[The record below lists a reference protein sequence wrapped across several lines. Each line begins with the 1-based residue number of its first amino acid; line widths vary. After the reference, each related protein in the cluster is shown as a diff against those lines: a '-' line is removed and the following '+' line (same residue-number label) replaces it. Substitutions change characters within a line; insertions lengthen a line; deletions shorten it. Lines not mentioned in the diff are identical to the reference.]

1 MSVAIT
7 EDEEV
12 QFIPAASEGNPPTAT
27 STSPRRR
34 SGSADLRG
42 AEENVPAAARNRP
55 GVLAAAGRGRR
66 DARPRRPGYWAAT
79 KHADILRSSRDNEI
93 FVSGQGAL
101 FDLLPAIFL
110 EMTQSFFAIDPPKHD
125 VLRKLISSAFTP
137 KQVKRLEDQITTA
150 AREVVDYFAA
160 DPADADGKFD
170 YVKRCAEPLSARL
183 FYDMFGISEHLRANP
198 TDDLFSTLV
207 QAEVDGRS
215 LDNFEIGA
223 FVALMSVAG
232 TDTAKHTSSLTV
244 RAMTHFPEQKESLRA
259 DYDGRIKTAVEE
271 FVRLSSP
278 VMTFRRTAVT
288 LTELGTSRFCPA
300 TRSSCSTRPA
310 SATPK
315 FSPTRTPSTCP
326 VTRTRTSDSA
336 ATERTSAWA
345 TTSPS
350 RR

>member
-42 AEENVPAAARNRP
+42 AEEDVPAAARNRP

-66 DARPRRPGYWAAT
+66 DARPRRPGYWAVT
-79 KHADILRSSRDNEI
+79 KHADILRASRDNEI
-93 FVSGQGAL
+93 FVSGQGVL
-101 FDLLPAIFL
+101 FVLLPAIL
-110 EMTQSFFAIDPPKHD
+110 DMTQSFFAIDSPKHD

-150 AREVVDYFAA
+150 AREVVDSFAA
-160 DPADADGKFD
+160 DPSDADGEFD

-183 FYDMFGISEHLRANP
+183 FYDMFGIPEHLRAKP

-223 FVALMSVAG
+223 FVALISVAG
-232 TDTAKHTSSLTV
+232 TDTAKHTSNLTV
-244 RAMTHFPEQKESLRA
+244 RP
-259 DYDGRIKTAVEE
+259 
-271 FVRLSSP
+271 
-278 VMTFRRTAVT
+278 
-288 LTELGTSRFCPA
+288 
-300 TRSSCSTRPA
+300 
-310 SATPK
+310 
-315 FSPTRTPSTCP
+315 
-326 VTRTRTSDSA
+326 
-336 ATERTSAWA
+336 
-345 TTSPS
+345 
-350 RR
+350 